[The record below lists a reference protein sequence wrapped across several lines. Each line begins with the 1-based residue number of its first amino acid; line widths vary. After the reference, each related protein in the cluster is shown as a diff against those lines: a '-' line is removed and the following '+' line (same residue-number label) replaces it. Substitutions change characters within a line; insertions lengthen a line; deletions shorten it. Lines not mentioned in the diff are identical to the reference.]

1 MERKNVG
8 KVTEKEQEANR
19 KEGGGKEEEEQE
31 QQQEWQW
38 WHCGTPKLVVRDPF
52 TRIVLLPKF

>member
-19 KEGGGKEEEEQE
+19 KEGEEKEEEEQE
-31 QQQEWQW
+31 QQQEW
-38 WHCGTPKLVVRDPF
+38 HPKLVVRDPF